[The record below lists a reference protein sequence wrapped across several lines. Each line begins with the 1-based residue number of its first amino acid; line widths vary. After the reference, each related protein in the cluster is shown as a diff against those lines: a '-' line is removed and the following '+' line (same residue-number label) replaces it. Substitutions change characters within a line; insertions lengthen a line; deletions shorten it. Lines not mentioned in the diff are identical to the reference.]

1 MTPDWVWLIFVL
13 AMGGCVGSFL
23 NVVIYRLPAGMSVV
37 SPPSRCPKCEKEL
50 AWHDNVPVLGW
61 LWLRG
66 KCRTCKNPI
75 SIQYPLVEALV
86 ALMFGGTYV
95 LLFMTDVR
103 DPVGPTLGVES
114 AWPVLVV
121 WLVLLA
127 GLFAATVIDARYYI
141 IPLEIPWF
149 VAAVAV
155 VVLPV
160 GVWLS
165 PELVRLAGHAL
176 GREPFLPVVGHAG
189 ALVAW
194 GGAAGLVL
202 ALVLRRIGVI
212 PDSFEGEEDFDI
224 DLPEGDEQ
232 AGPTLSLTERVVVSL
247 APAGF
252 IAGIVANAFLQIGQG
267 ELPGQLHIV
276 AAGAVGY
283 LAARVIVL
291 GWQLTAGKKGADE
304 ADAPP
309 EDEDDDVP
317 PLLHPRKVVLKECFF
332 VAFPLL
338 GMLVGHYLAGHVWT
352 TPWST
357 AGWYSTLGGV
367 VLGFLVGGG
376 VIWAIRILG
385 TLGFGKEAMGMGDI
399 HLLAAIGAVIGWWE
413 SIFLCIFVAPFL
425 GLAVVVM
432 TMDMAG
438 IVKKPGRQI
447 PYGPYLAGAAAL
459 ILLLGMARM
468 DLFGILDSM
477 EMSVGPAATAPP
489 PPAQPGEWHTFGGA
503 EAGGFGPEPPLF
515 VP

>member
-1 MTPDWVWLIFVL
+1 MTPDWVWLIFVV

-50 AWHDNVPVLGW
+50 AWYDNVPVLGW

-75 SIQYPLVEALV
+75 SIQYPIVEALV
-86 ALMFGGTYV
+86 ALMFGGVYV
-95 LLFMTDVR
+95 LLFMSDFREPFAGATQPDAL
-103 DPVGPTLGVES
+103 PVTE
-114 AWPVLVV
+114 AWPILVV

-141 IPLEIPWF
+141 IPLEIPW
-149 VAAVAV
+149 VIAAVAL

-160 GVWLS
+160 GVWLV
-165 PELVRLAGHAL
+165 PDLVGFAGYTL

-194 GGAAGLVL
+194 GGAVGLILSL
-202 ALVLRRIGVI
+202 ALRWVGVV
-212 PDSFEGEEDFDI
+212 PDSFEGEDDFDI
-224 DLPEGDEQ
+224 DMPEGDED
-232 AGPTLSLTERVVVSL
+232 AGPTLSFTERIVVSL

-252 IAGIVANAFLQIGQG
+252 VIGIVANAFLQIGEG
-267 ELPGQLHIV
+267 ELPGKLHII
-276 AAGAVGY
+276 AAGVAGY
-283 LAARVIVL
+283 LAARVLVL
-291 GWQLTAGKKGADE
+291 IWQLTAGKKVASTDDTSSHDE
-304 ADAPP
+304 
-309 EDEDDDVP
+309 EDDVP

-352 TPWST
+352 TPWSD
-357 AGWYSTLGGV
+357 AGWYATLGGV
-367 VLGFLVGGG
+367 ALGFLVGGG

-447 PYGPYLAGAAAL
+447 PYGPYLAGAAVL
-459 ILLLGMARM
+459 ILLLGMGRM
-468 DLFGILDSM
+468 DLFGILDSL
-477 EMSVGPAATAPP
+477 EMSVGPTATSVSGATP
-489 PPAQPGEWHTFGGA
+489 GGA
-503 EAGGFGPEPPLF
+503 ETGGFGPTAPLF